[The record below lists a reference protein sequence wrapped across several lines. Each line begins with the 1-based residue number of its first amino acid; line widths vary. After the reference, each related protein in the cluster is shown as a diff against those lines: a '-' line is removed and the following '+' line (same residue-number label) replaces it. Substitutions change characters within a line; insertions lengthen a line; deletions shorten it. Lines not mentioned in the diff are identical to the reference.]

1 MSTTTSRA
9 LRILAGATILAAG
22 LALSG
27 CSILNTITGGVQRD
41 DDGNVTQ
48 GNDNADVFSIAVGDC
63 LNDADVSGEVQTV
76 PIVSCDEPH
85 DSEAY
90 YSYIVADGAF
100 PGDDAIADEAGF
112 ACVSA
117 FDTFVGVL
125 YEDSELD
132 ATYYSPTAESWSN
145 GDREILCIIY
155 DPAGPVTGSLE
166 GAQR

>member
-1 MSTTTSRA
+1 MTTSTSR
-9 LRILAGATILAAG
+9 LRRSLAGAVVLAAAV
-22 LALSG
+22 ALSG
-27 CSILNTITGGVQRD
+27 CSGIIDTVNGAITGED
-41 DDGNVTQ
+41 
-48 GNDNADVFSIAVGDC
+48 DVFSIAVGDC

-90 YSYIVADGAF
+90 SSYILADGDF

-112 ACVSA
+112 ACVTA
-117 FDTFVGVL
+117 FDTFVGVN
-125 YEDSELD
+125 YEDSGLD
-132 ATYYSPTAESWSN
+132 ATYDSPTAESWAS

-155 DPAGPVTGSLE
+155 DPAGQVTGSLE